1 MSDGIPPILG
11 GDQQWRRLDARM
23 LLVHP
28 VQEAVRFFPALLV
41 VFFSGRSS
49 GRSGWWEWAL
59 LAGVIVLGMS
69 RWFTTRYR
77 IWGGQIELRRGLLNR
92 RLLTT
97 PADRVRT
104 VDVTAPVWHRLLG
117 LAKVEIGT
125 AGGGVLAERIVLD
138 ALAAPVAARLRGEL
152 LHRVAAQAEQDDE
165 DGSVG
170 GSASE
175 SSIDS
180 ASESASASA
189 SESTPEQLLVQLD
202 PSWVRYAPLT
212 TSGLVSAAA
221 IWGFG
226 AQYLDE
232 FGDLQDRVEGAVD
245 RVATLGVGVAVVAGL
260 VGALVLVSLL
270 AVTGYLLTYWGF
282 RLTRHTGGTL
292 HTRRGLLT
300 TRATSLEE
308 KRIRGVEIGQPLGL
322 RLAAA
327 GRLSAVTT
335 GLGREGAQHG
345 SAWLTPPA
353 PRSVI
358 EATAVAVVDDPDAVS
373 GPLVCHGPAARRRF
387 TRALVPTAVLC
398 AATVW
403 LSRVVDLP
411 PVLMLVGCVPVLLAP
426 FLAADRYAALGH
438 ALTPRHLVVQAG
450 SLSRRRD
457 LLARDGVIG
466 VTIRESFF
474 QRRAGVVTLTATTAA
489 GRQRYAAIDLPVE
502 RANAVATVVLGD
514 IVGQFA
520 DSPGRADPSAG
531 RASR

>member
-152 LHRVAAQAEQDDE
+152 LHRVASHPERDVE
-165 DGSVG
+165 LGSVG
-170 GSASE
+170 GPVSE
-175 SSIDS
+175 SWT
-180 ASESASASA
+180 ESVG
-189 SESTPEQLLVQLD
+189 ESTPEQLLVQLD

-226 AQYLDE
+226 AQYLNE

-245 RVATLGVGVAVVAGL
+245 RVAALGLGVAVVVGL
-260 VGALVLVSLL
+260 LAALALVSLL
-270 AVTGYLLTYWGF
+270 AVSGYLLSYWGF
-282 RLTRHTGGTL
+282 RLTRHSGGTL

-335 GLGREGAQHG
+335 GLGVEGSQKG

-353 PRSVI
+353 PADVVNR
-358 EATAVAVVDDPDAVS
+358 TAMAVVYDPDAVS
-373 GPLVCHGPAARRRF
+373 GPLVAHGPAARRRRY
-387 TRALVPTAVLC
+387 TRALLPTAVLC

-411 PVLMLVGCVPVLLAP
+411 PVLVIVGCVPVLLAP

-438 ALTPRHLVVQAG
+438 TLTARHLVVQAG

-489 GRQRYAAIDLPVE
+489 GRQRYAVIDLPVE
-502 RANAVATVVLGD
+502 RGNAVATVVLGD

-520 DSPGRADPSAG
+520 DSPGWADPSAD

>member
-152 LHRVAAQAEQDDE
+152 LHRVAAQTEQDVE
-165 DGSVG
+165 HGSVG

-175 SSIDS
+175 SWIDS
-180 ASESASASA
+180 ASESA

-322 RLAAA
+322 RLASA

-358 EATAVAVVDDPDAVS
+358 EATAVAVIGDPVAVS
-373 GPLVCHGPAARRRF
+373 GPLVSHGPAARRRRF

>member
-49 GRSGWWEWAL
+49 GRSGWWDWAIL
-59 LAGVIVLGMS
+59 GLIVALGMS

-125 AGGGVLAERIVLD
+125 AGAGIGAERIVLD

-152 LHRVAAQAEQDDE
+152 LHRAAAQPTDQEPGATNADPMAAGPDSGVAE
-165 DGSVG
+165 
-170 GSASE
+170 
-175 SSIDS
+175 
-180 ASESASASA
+180 
-189 SESTPEQLLVQLD
+189 PEQVLVELD
-202 PSWVRYAPLT
+202 LGWMRYAPLT

-270 AVTGYLLTYWGF
+270 AVTGYLLSYWGF

-373 GPLVCHGPAARRRF
+373 GPLAAHGPAARRRRY
-387 TRALVPTAVLC
+387 TRALVPTALLC